1 VNDHNCSCVTYFLQL
16 ILIQIA
22 RRVKVESG
30 ESDHKSLTVFFYKYF
45 SLRDAED
52 ISKMKRLHFTY
63 IFHTYNIHKRDIA
76 YMFIFIVTSIVIFK

>member
-1 VNDHNCSCVTYFLQL
+1 MRVWVGVCFARNKVSVSGKVNDHNCSCVTYFLQL

-30 ESDHKSLTVFFYKYF
+30 ESDHKSLTVFIYKYF

-52 ISKMKRLHFTY
+52 ISKMK
-63 IFHTYNIHKRDIA
+63 
-76 YMFIFIVTSIVIFK
+76 